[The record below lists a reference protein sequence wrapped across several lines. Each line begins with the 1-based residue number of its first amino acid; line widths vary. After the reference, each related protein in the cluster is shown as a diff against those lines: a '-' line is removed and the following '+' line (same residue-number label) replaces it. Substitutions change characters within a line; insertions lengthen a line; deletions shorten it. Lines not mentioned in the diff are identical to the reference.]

1 MKTFSE
7 NAFMSIQ
14 KIIVKVN
21 QGLSQTFRRV
31 FGLSTNEILQV
42 NGDVHQ
48 LQNLGQ
54 DATIS

>member
-31 FGLSTNEILQV
+31 FEQSTDEILQV